1 MDLSRDLSEFI
12 KSLNLNNVEYVVV
25 GGYAQAYHGRPRF
38 TGDIDILIRSSVEN
52 AARLRSALNLFG
64 FSGVGLQEED
74 FTREEQVIQL
84 GVAPNRIDILTSLT
98 GCNFEDVW
106 TTRIPAMISD
116 LPVNFISKEQ
126 YIRNKRAVGR
136 PQDLADLEALS

>member
-1 MDLSRDLSEFI
+1 MDLSKDLSEFI
-12 KSLNLNNVEYVVV
+12 RLLNLNNVEYVVV

-38 TGDIDILIRSSVEN
+38 TGDIDVLVRPSAEN
-52 AARLRSALNLFG
+52 AARLQSALSQFG
-64 FSGVGLQEED
+64 FGGLGLRDQD
-74 FTREEQVIQL
+74 FIREGQVIQL

-98 GCNFEDVW
+98 GCNFGDVW
-106 TTRIPAMISD
+106 TSRIPGKISD

>member
-1 MDLSRDLSEFI
+1 MDLSKDLSEFI
-12 KSLNLNNVEYVVV
+12 RLLNLNNVEYVVV

-38 TGDIDILIRSSVEN
+38 TGDIEVLVRPSAEN
-52 AARLRSALNLFG
+52 AARLQSALSQFG
-64 FSGVGLQEED
+64 FGGLGLRDQD
-74 FTREEQVIQL
+74 FIREGQVIQP

-98 GCNFEDVW
+98 GCNFGDVW
-106 TTRIPAMISD
+106 TSRIPGKISD

>member
-1 MDLSRDLSEFI
+1 M
-12 KSLNLNNVEYVVV
+12 NNVEYVVV

-38 TGDIDILIRSSVEN
+38 TGDIEVLVRPSAEN
-52 AARLRSALNLFG
+52 AARLQSALSQFG
-64 FSGVGLQEED
+64 FGGLGLRDQD
-74 FTREEQVIQL
+74 FIREGQVIQP

-98 GCNFEDVW
+98 GCNFGDVW
-106 TTRIPAMISD
+106 TSRIPGKISD

>member
-1 MDLSRDLSEFI
+1 MDLSKDLSEFI
-12 KSLNLNNVEYVVV
+12 RSLNSNNVEYVVV

-38 TGDIDILIRSSVEN
+38 TGDIDILIRPSAEN
-52 AARLRSALNLFG
+52 AARLRSALNQFG
-64 FSGVGLQEED
+64 FSAVGLQEED
-74 FTREEQVIQL
+74 FTREEQIIRL
-84 GVAPNRIDILTSLT
+84 GMAPNRIDILTSLT

-106 TTRIPAMISD
+106 ATRVPAKIAD

-136 PQDLADLEALS
+136 PQDVADLDALS

>member
-1 MDLSRDLSEFI
+1 MDLSKDLSEFI
-12 KSLNLNNVEYVVV
+12 RLLNLNNVEYVVV

-38 TGDIDILIRSSVEN
+38 TGDIEVLVRPSAEN
-52 AARLRSALNLFG
+52 AARLQSALSQFG
-64 FSGVGLQEED
+64 FGGLGLRDQD
-74 FTREEQVIQL
+74 FIREGQVIQL

-98 GCNFEDVW
+98 GCNFGDVW
-106 TTRIPAMISD
+106 TSRIPGKISD